1 MKIIESILQ
10 QMPGISQPQ
19 KKFLITLFSTILLAY
34 GKVNFTNLSR
44 YSCLSEKTYRR
55 HFLKS
60 FNFPQFN
67 QYFLEQ
73 ALNPEHTVI
82 AVIDCSFLRK
92 SGKKTDGKAYFYN
105 GVAGK
110 SEQGLEI
117 SVISI
122 VEIETRLSYSLS
134 VQQTPSRPQ
143 IKPVKKLPQ
152 KPKNSWSKKSRRKPD
167 SQSSTPDI
175 TRVDDYAKHLKN
187 TRCFFPTS
195 VRYLVADGYYYR
207 SKFWEA
213 VRELNLD
220 FIGKLR
226 VDANLRYLYTGE
238 QNKLGAPRKYD
249 GKVDCQDLSRLKFV
263 KQIKPGVSL
272 YTLVV
277 WSCCLNCQISLAC
290 ISEVQ
295 ANGKIKNTLLF
306 STDIHLPPEQIVE
319 YYQARFQIE
328 FIFRDAKQFTGLSDC
343 QARHLPRL
351 DFHFNA
357 SLIALNIAKYELS
370 SCHSSAKSFVFSMAS
385 YKRLEFN
392 KHLLSTFIDKLDLDP
407 DLILNHPNLPSVL
420 SYGTLAA

>member
-1 MKIIESILQ
+1 MNIMESILQ

-19 KKFLITLFSTILLAY
+19 NKFLITLFSTILLVY

-67 QYFLEQ
+67 QYFLEK
-73 ALNPEHTVI
+73 ALNSKHTVI

-105 GVAGK
+105 GIAGK

-117 SVISI
+117 SVISV

-143 IKPVKKLPQ
+143 IKPAKKLPRN
-152 KPKNSWSKKSRRKPD
+152 PKNSWSKKSCKKPA
-167 SQSSTPDI
+167 SQSSEPDI
-175 TRVDDYAKHLKN
+175 TRIDDYAQHLKN
-187 TRCFFPTS
+187 TRYFFPS
-195 VRYLVADGYYYR
+195 SLRYLVADGYYYR

-213 VRELNLD
+213 VRELNLN

-226 VDANLRYLYTGE
+226 VDPNLRYLYTGE
-238 QNKLGAPRKYD
+238 QKKLGAPRKYD
-249 GKVDCQDLSRLKFV
+249 GKVDCHDLSRLKFV
-263 KQIKPGVSL
+263 KDLKPGVSL

-277 WSCCLNCQISLAC
+277 WSCCLNCPISLAC

-295 ANGKIKNTLLF
+295 ANGKIKNALLF
-306 STDIHLPPEQIVE
+306 STDIHLPPEQILE
-319 YYQARFQIE
+319 YYQARFQSE

-357 SLIALNIAKYELS
+357 SLIALNLAKHQLS
-370 SCHSSAKSFVFSMAS
+370 TCDPSAKSFVFSMAS

-392 KHLLSTFIDKLDLDP
+392 KHLLCTFIDKLDLDP

>member
-1 MKIIESILQ
+1 
-10 QMPGISQPQ
+10 
-19 KKFLITLFSTILLAY
+19 
-34 GKVNFTNLSR
+34 
-44 YSCLSEKTYRR
+44 
-55 HFLKS
+55 
-60 FNFPQFN
+60 
-67 QYFLEQ
+67 
-73 ALNPEHTVI
+73 
-82 AVIDCSFLRK
+82 
-92 SGKKTDGKAYFYN
+92 
-105 GVAGK
+105 
-110 SEQGLEI
+110 
-117 SVISI
+117 
-122 VEIETRLSYSLS
+122 
-134 VQQTPSRPQ
+134 
-143 IKPVKKLPQ
+143 
-152 KPKNSWSKKSRRKPD
+152 
-167 SQSSTPDI
+167 
-175 TRVDDYAKHLKN
+175 
-187 TRCFFPTS
+187 
-195 VRYLVADGYYYR
+195 VADGYYYR
-207 SKFWEA
+207 FKFWDA

-238 QNKLGAPRKYD
+238 QKKLGAPRKYE
-249 GKVDCQDLSRLKFV
+249 GKFDSNDLSRLKFV
-263 KQIKPGVSL
+263 KTLKPGVSL

-295 ANGKIKNTLLF
+295 TNKKIKNTLLF
-306 STDIHLPPEQIVE
+306 STDIYLPPEQILE
-319 YYQARFQIE
+319 YYQTRFQIE

-357 SLIALNIAKYELS
+357 SLIALNLAKHELS